1 MSEQF
6 QISLAAARAEA
17 GLTKRAAAQKLD
29 VTVDT
34 LRRWERRPELVKTVF
49 RRAMQDLYGV
59 PLEHIRFTSS

>member
-17 GLTKRAAAQKLD
+17 GMTKREAAKKLD

-49 RRAMQDLYGV
+49 KHAIENLYGV
-59 PLEHIRFTSS
+59 PLEHIRFTSN